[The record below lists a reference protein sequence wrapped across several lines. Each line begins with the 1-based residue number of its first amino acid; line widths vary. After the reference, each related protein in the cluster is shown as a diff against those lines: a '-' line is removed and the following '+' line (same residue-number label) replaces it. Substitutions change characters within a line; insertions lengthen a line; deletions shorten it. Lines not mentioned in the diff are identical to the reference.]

1 MRVLILSVTAGF
13 GHHAT
18 AKAVGDQLTAC
29 GAEVHTLDVYA
40 YISNLIR
47 ATIDKGYL
55 FSSKH
60 MQTLYR
66 LVYQLAENNG
76 ASYFSSAPSIIN
88 IINALGASKFAKVLA
103 GYAPDVIV
111 CTHVFAAQMVD
122 ELKKRK
128 KLADITTIGIV
139 TDYTL
144 HPYWEDV
151 PRVQYIVT
159 ASELLTYR
167 CVKRGIPEERILPFG
182 IPVHPK
188 FNRPLSRADAAA
200 QLGID
205 PQMRTILLMGGSMGY
220 ADHVKTVE
228 TLTGIGLPLQML
240 VVCGNN
246 AKLKARIEH
255 FAEKYEG
262 DCVIRPYGFVHNVEV
277 MMSASDCIVS
287 KPGGLTVSEALAKSL
302 PMLLVDPLP
311 GHEERNVEFLV
322 NNGMAALI
330 TRHFP
335 IDEAVYELFRNPVRL
350 DTVRQT
356 MQAVAHPDATE
367 RLAEFI
373 MRLDQPK

>member
-103 GYAPDVIV
+103 GYAADVIV

-144 HPYWEDV
+144 HPYWE
-151 PRVQYIVT
+151 T
-159 ASELLTYR
+159 
-167 CVKRGIPEERILPFG
+167 C
-182 IPVHPK
+182 
-188 FNRPLSRADAAA
+188 RACS
-200 QLGID
+200 I
-205 PQMRTILLMGGSMGY
+205 S
-220 ADHVKTVE
+220 
-228 TLTGIGLPLQML
+228 
-240 VVCGNN
+240 
-246 AKLKARIEH
+246 
-255 FAEKYEG
+255 
-262 DCVIRPYGFVHNVEV
+262 
-277 MMSASDCIVS
+277 
-287 KPGGLTVSEALAKSL
+287 
-302 PMLLVDPLP
+302 
-311 GHEERNVEFLV
+311 
-322 NNGMAALI
+322 
-330 TRHFP
+330 
-335 IDEAVYELFRNPVRL
+335 
-350 DTVRQT
+350 
-356 MQAVAHPDATE
+356 
-367 RLAEFI
+367 
-373 MRLDQPK
+373 

>member
-18 AKAVGDQLTAC
+18 AQAIGDMLHSK

-40 YISNLIR
+40 YIRNLIKT
-47 ATIDKGYL
+47 TIDKGYL

-76 ASYFSSAPSIIN
+76 AGYFNSAPSIIN
-88 IINALGASKFAKVLA
+88 IINALGASKFAKVIS
-103 GYAPDVIV
+103 GHVPDVII

-128 KLADITTIGIV
+128 KLADIETIGIV

-167 CVKRGIPEERILPFG
+167 CVQRGIPEERILPFG

-188 FNRPLSRADAAA
+188 FNQKLARADAAA
-200 QLGID
+200 QLGIEPD
-205 PQMRTILLMGGSMGY
+205 PPTILLMGGSMGH
-220 ADHVKTVE
+220 ADHVKTIE
-228 TLTGIGLPLQML
+228 KLSQIGKPFQLL

-246 AKLKARIEH
+246 KKMLYHVQQYAARYQGPCSIH
-255 FAEKYEG
+255 
-262 DCVIRPYGFVHNVEV
+262 PYGFVHNVEV

-287 KPGGLTVSEALAKSL
+287 KPGGLTVSEALAKNL
-302 PMLLVDPLP
+302 PMLLVDPIP
-311 GHEERNVEFLV
+311 GHEERNVDFLV

-330 TRHFP
+330 TKHFP
-335 IDEAVYELFRNPVRL
+335 IDEAVYELFCNPVRL
-350 DTVRQT
+350 ETVRRT
-356 MQAVAHPDATE
+356 MSEIAHPDATE
-367 RLAEFI
+367 RLAEFV
-373 MRLDQPK
+373 LHHK

>member
-1 MRVLILSVTAGF
+1 MKVLILSVTAGY

-18 AKAVGDQLTAC
+18 AQAIGDMLKNK
-29 GAEVHTLDVYA
+29 GAEVDTLDVYA
-40 YISNLIR
+40 YISNLIKT
-47 ATIDKGYL
+47 TIDKGYL

-88 IINALGASKFAKVLA
+88 IINALGATKFARVISDRE
-103 GYAPDVIV
+103 PDVII

-128 KLADITTIGIV
+128 KLADIMTIGIV

-167 CVKRGIPEERILPFG
+167 CVQRGVPRERILPFG

-188 FNRPLSRADAAA
+188 FNQHLDRKKAADA
-200 QLGID
+200 LGID
-205 PQMRTILLMGGSMGY
+205 PKMHTILLMGGSMGH
-220 ADHVKTVE
+220 AEHVKTIEKIVQ
-228 TLTGIGLPLQML
+228 IGMPFQML

-246 AKLKARIEH
+246 RKMEMHVEKFAARYNGNCI
-255 FAEKYEG
+255 
-262 DCVIRPYGFVHNVEV
+262 IRPYGFVHNVEV
-277 MMSASDCIVS
+277 MMSASDCIIS
-287 KPGGLTVSEALAKSL
+287 KPGGLTVSEALAKNL
-302 PMLLVDPLP
+302 PMLLADPIP
-311 GHEERNVEFLV
+311 GHEERNVDFLV

-330 TRHFP
+330 TKHFP
-335 IDEAVYELFRNPVRL
+335 VDEAVYELFTNPVRL
-350 DTVRQT
+350 ETVRHT
-356 MQAVAHPDATE
+356 MKAVAHPDATE
-367 RLAEFI
+367 RLADFV
-373 MRLDQPK
+373 LALK

>member
-18 AKAVGDQLTAC
+18 AKAIGDMLESK

-40 YISNLIR
+40 YISNLIKT
-47 ATIDKGYL
+47 TIDKGYL

-76 ASYFSSAPSIIN
+76 ASYFNSAPSIIN
-88 IINALGASKFAKVLA
+88 IINALGASKFAKVIA
-103 GYAPDVIV
+103 NHVPDVII

-128 KLADITTIGIV
+128 KLADIETIGIV

-167 CVKRGIPEERILPFG
+167 CVQRGIPEDRILPFG

-188 FNRPLSRADAAA
+188 FNEKLSREDAAA

-205 PQMRTILLMGGSMGY
+205 PKMKTILLMGGSMGH
-220 ADHVKTVE
+220 ADHVKNIE
-228 TLTGIGLPLQML
+228 SLSQIGTPFQFL

-246 AKLKARIEH
+246 KKIALPCRAVCR
-255 FAEKYEG
+255 ALSGQLQDLSLRLCAQRRG
-262 DCVIRPYGFVHNVEV
+262 D
-277 MMSASDCIVS
+277 D
-287 KPGGLTVSEALAKSL
+287 
-302 PMLLVDPLP
+302 
-311 GHEERNVEFLV
+311 ER
-322 NNGMAALI
+322 
-330 TRHFP
+330 
-335 IDEAVYELFRNPVRL
+335 VRL
-350 DTVRQT
+350 HCIQAGRSYRVRGSGEKPADA
-356 MQAVAHPDATE
+356 AVRSDPRSRGA
-367 RLAEFI
+367 
-373 MRLDQPK
+373 QC

>member
-18 AKAVGDQLTAC
+18 AKAIGDMLESK

-40 YISNLIR
+40 YISNLIKT
-47 ATIDKGYL
+47 TIDKGYL

-76 ASYFSSAPSIIN
+76 ASYFNSAPSIIN
-88 IINALGASKFAKVLA
+88 IINALGASKFAKGIANHV
-103 GYAPDVIV
+103 PDVII

-128 KLADITTIGIV
+128 KLADIETIGIV

-167 CVKRGIPEERILPFG
+167 CVQR
-182 IPVHPK
+182 
-188 FNRPLSRADAAA
+188 
-200 QLGID
+200 GID
-205 PQMRTILLMGGSMGY
+205 PNKKTILLMGGSMGH
-220 ADHVKTVE
+220 ADHVKNIE
-228 TLTGIGLPLQML
+228 SLSQIGTPFQFL

-246 AKLKARIEH
+246 KKMLYHVEQFAAHYQGSCRI
-255 FAEKYEG
+255 Y
-262 DCVIRPYGFVHNVEV
+262 PYGFVHNVEV

-287 KPGGLTVSEALAKSL
+287 KPGGLTVSEALAKNL
-302 PMLLVDPLP
+302 PMLLFDPIP
-311 GHEERNVEFLV
+311 GHEERNVDFLV

-330 TRHFP
+330 TKHFP
-335 IDEAVYELFRNPVRL
+335 IDEAVYELFCNPVRL
-350 DTVRQT
+350 ETVRRT
-356 MQAVAHPDATE
+356 MSEIAHPDATE
-367 RLAEFI
+367 RLAEFVL
-373 MRLDQPK
+373 RKR

>member
-1 MRVLILSVTAGF
+1 MRVLILSVTAGY

-18 AKAVGDQLTAC
+18 AKAIGDMLKSK

-40 YISNLIR
+40 YISNLIKT
-47 ATIDKGYL
+47 TIDKGYL

-76 ASYFSSAPSIIN
+76 ASYFSSGPGIIN
-88 IINALGASKFAKVLA
+88 IINALGASKFAKVLQ
-103 GYAPDVIV
+103 GYTPDVIL

-128 KLADITTIGIV
+128 KLSDIKTIGIV

-159 ASELLTYR
+159 ASELLTFR
-167 CVKRGIPEERILPFG
+167 CVRRGIPEERLLPFG

-188 FNRPLSRADAAA
+188 FNQPLAREQAAA

-205 PQMRTILLMGGSMGY
+205 PSMRTLLLMGGSMGY
-220 ADHVKTVE
+220 ADHLKMVE
-228 TLTGIGLPLQML
+228 CLTQIGFPLQLL

-246 AKLKARIEH
+246 HKMQTRNEQFVASYQGNCI
-255 FAEKYEG
+255 
-262 DCVIRPYGFVHNVEV
+262 VRPYGFVHNVEV

-287 KPGGLTVSEALAKSL
+287 KPGGLTVSEALAKNL
-302 PMLLVDPLP
+302 PMLLVDPIP

-322 NNGMAALI
+322 NNGMAALV
-330 TRHFP
+330 TKHFP
-335 IDEAVYELFRNPVRL
+335 IDEAVYELFANPTRL
-350 DTVRQT
+350 QTVRQT
-356 MQAVAHPDATE
+356 MKAVAHPDATE
-367 RLAEFI
+367 RLADFV
-373 MRLDQPK
+373 LQWK

>member
-18 AKAVGDQLTAC
+18 GKAIGDMLLSK

-40 YISNLIR
+40 YISNLVKE
-47 ATIDKGYL
+47 TIDKGYL
-55 FSSKH
+55 FSSQH

-66 LVYQLAENNG
+66 LVYQLAENGG
-76 ASYFSSAPSIIN
+76 AGYFSAGPGIIQ
-88 IINALGASKFAKVLA
+88 IINALGASKFAKVLV
-103 GYAPDVIV
+103 GYAPDVII
-111 CTHVFAAQMVD
+111 CTHVFAAQMID

-128 KLADITTIGIV
+128 KLSDIKTIGIV

-167 CVKRGIPEERILPFG
+167 CVQRGIPEERILPFG

-188 FNRPLSRADAAA
+188 FNQPLSREDAAR
-200 QLGID
+200 QLGLD
-205 PQMRTILLMGGSMGY
+205 PARPTILLMGGSMGH
-220 ADHVKTVE
+220 ADHVKTLE
-228 TLTGIGLPLQML
+228 KLTAIGLPFQLL

-246 AKLKARIEH
+246 KKMFLRVEQ
-255 FAEKYEG
+255 FTSRYEG
-262 DCVIRPYGFVHNVEV
+262 VCTILPFGFVHNVDV

-287 KPGGLTVSEALAKSL
+287 KPGGLTVSEALAKNL
-302 PMLLVDPLP
+302 PMLLADPIP
-311 GHEERNVEFLV
+311 GHEERNVDFLV

-330 TRHFP
+330 TKHFP

-350 DTVRQT
+350 QCVRQT
-356 MQAVAHPDATE
+356 IKAIAHPDATE
-367 RLAEFI
+367 RLADFVLQW
-373 MRLDQPK
+373 R

>member
-18 AKAVGDQLTAC
+18 AKAIGDMLASK

-40 YISNLIR
+40 YISNLVKG
-47 ATIDKGYL
+47 TIDKGYL

-66 LVYQLAENNG
+66 LVYQLAENG
-76 ASYFSSAPSIIN
+76 GSGYFNSAPSIIN
-88 IINALGASKFAKVLA
+88 IINALGASKFAKVLT
-103 GYAPDVIV
+103 GYAPDVII

-128 KLADITTIGIV
+128 KLDDIRTVGIV

-144 HPYWEDV
+144 HPFWEDV
-151 PRVQYIVT
+151 PRVQYVVT

-167 CVKRGIPEERILPFG
+167 CEQRGLPAERILPFG

-188 FNRPLSRADAAA
+188 FNQPLSREDAAA
-200 QLGID
+200 QLGVD
-205 PQMRTILLMGGSMGY
+205 PKRPTMLLMGGSMGH
-220 ADHVKTVE
+220 ADHVKTLE
-228 TLTGIGLPLQML
+228 KLTAIGLPLQFL

-246 AKLKARIEH
+246 KKMLMHVEQFAAR
-255 FAEKYEG
+255 YEG
-262 DCVIRPYGFVHNVEV
+262 PCAVKPYGFVNNVEV

-287 KPGGLTVSEALAKSL
+287 KPGGLTVSEALAKNL
-302 PMLLVDPLP
+302 PMLLVDPIP

-330 TRHFP
+330 TKHFP
-335 IDEAVYELFRNPVRL
+335 IDEAVYELFHNPVRL
-350 DTVRQT
+350 QSVRQM

-367 RLAEFI
+367 RLADFV
-373 MRLDQPK
+373 LQWK

>member
-18 AKAVGDQLTAC
+18 AKAIGDMLESK

-40 YISNLIR
+40 YISNLIKT
-47 ATIDKGYL
+47 TIDKGYL

-76 ASYFSSAPSIIN
+76 ASYFNSAPSIIN
-88 IINALGASKFAKVLA
+88 IINALGASKFAKVIA
-103 GYAPDVIV
+103 NHVPDVII

-128 KLADITTIGIV
+128 KLADIETIGIV

-167 CVKRGIPEERILPFG
+167 CVQRGIPEDRILPFG

-188 FNRPLSRADAAA
+188 FNEKLSREDAAA

-205 PQMRTILLMGGSMGY
+205 PKMKTILLMGGSMGH
-220 ADHVKTVE
+220 ADRHAVPVSCGMRQQQKDA
-228 TLTGIGLPLQML
+228 LPCRAVCRALSGQLQDL
-240 VVCGNN
+240 SLRLCTQ
-246 AKLKARIEH
+246 RR
-255 FAEKYEG
+255 G
-262 DCVIRPYGFVHNVEV
+262 D
-277 MMSASDCIVS
+277 D
-287 KPGGLTVSEALAKSL
+287 
-302 PMLLVDPLP
+302 
-311 GHEERNVEFLV
+311 ER
-322 NNGMAALI
+322 
-330 TRHFP
+330 
-335 IDEAVYELFRNPVRL
+335 VRL
-350 DTVRQT
+350 YCIQAGRSYRVRGSGEKPADA
-356 MQAVAHPDATE
+356 AVRSDPRSRGA
-367 RLAEFI
+367 
-373 MRLDQPK
+373 QC